1 MSTRAGD
8 IYGVIGDPIEHSL
21 SPQMHNA
28 AFKKLG
34 LNCIYLPFRVK
45 PRYLKSAIMGMRALN
60 IRGFN
65 VTTPHKTAVVK
76 FLCELDEAAQ
86 EVGAVN
92 TIDNDEGRLVGYN
105 TDGLGALKA
114 LQEKNEDP
122 SGKSVVLIGAG
133 GAARAIAFTLARRAR
148 SILILNRTQHRAV
161 KLAEDIERKLGK
173 KILARP
179 LARDSLLQ
187 SLHDADIL
195 INATSVGMYP
205 RIEQTVA
212 TRKVLHSGIVVFDI
226 VYNPV
231 KTLLLREAEAAGAK
245 TITGV
250 GMLVHQG
257 AEAFKIW
264 TNRSPPAEVM
274 RRALMEELSGR

>member
-1 MSTRAGD
+1 MSTKGSN

-34 LNCIYLPFRVK
+34 LNCIYLPFRVTQ
-45 PRYLKSAIMGMRALN
+45 RNLKSAMMGMRALN

-65 VTTPHKTAVVK
+65 VVLPHKTAIIK
-76 FLCELDEAAQ
+76 FLDELDEAAQ

-92 TIDNDEGRLVGYN
+92 TILNDEGRLIGYN
-105 TDGLGALKA
+105 TDGSGAAMA
-114 LQEKNEDP
+114 LEEQDVDP
-122 SGKSVVLIGAG
+122 SDKRIILIGAG
-133 GAARAIAFTLARRAR
+133 GAARAIAFTLARGAR
-148 SILILNRTQHRAV
+148 SIFVLNRTQHRAL
-161 KLAEDIERKLGK
+161 KLAKDIERRIGK
-173 KILARP
+173 KILTRS
-179 LARDSLLQ
+179 LTRNSLLEALQ
-187 SLHDADIL
+187 DADIL

-205 RIEQTVA
+205 KTKQTVA
-212 TRKVLHSGIVVFDI
+212 TRKILHSGMVVFDI

-231 KTLLLREAEAAGAK
+231 KTLLLSEAEAAGAK

-264 TNRSPPAEVM
+264 TNHSPPVEVM
-274 RRALMEELSGR
+274 RRAVMKGLSGR

>member
-1 MSTRAGD
+1 MSIEGSS

-34 LNCIYLPFRVK
+34 LNCIYLPFRVTR
-45 PRYLKSAIMGMRALN
+45 RYLKSAMMGMRALN

-65 VTTPHKTAVVK
+65 VVLPHKTAIVK
-76 FLCELDEAAQ
+76 FLDELDESAQ
-86 EVGAVN
+86 ELGAVN
-92 TIDNDEGRLVGYN
+92 TILNDGGRLIGYN
-105 TDGLGALKA
+105 TDGLGAARA
-114 LQEKNEDP
+114 LEEQREDP
-122 SGKSVVLIGAG
+122 SDKRIVLIGAG

-148 SILILNRTQHRAV
+148 SIFILNRTQHRAF
-161 KLAEDIERKLGK
+161 KLAKDIERRLGK
-173 KILARP
+173 KILTRS
-179 LARDSLLQ
+179 LTRNSLLEV
-187 SLHDADIL
+187 LRDADIL

-205 RIEQTVA
+205 RTEETVA
-212 TRKVLHSGIVVFDI
+212 TRKVLHSGMVVFDI

-231 KTLLLREAEAAGAK
+231 KTQLLSEAEAAGAK
-245 TITGV
+245 IITGV

-264 TNRSPPAEVM
+264 TNHSPPVEVM
-274 RRALMEELSGR
+274 RRAVMKGLSGR

>member
-1 MSTRAGD
+1 MSTRGSN

-28 AFKKLG
+28 AFKKLD
-34 LNCIYLPFRVK
+34 LNCLYLPFRVT
-45 PRYLKSAIMGMRALN
+45 RRNLKSAVIGVRALN

-65 VTTPHKTAVVK
+65 VITPHKTAIVK
-76 FLCELDEAAQ
+76 FLDELDGSAQ
-86 EVGAVN
+86 EIGAVN
-92 TIDNDEGRLVGYN
+92 TVLNDEGKLIGYN
-105 TDGLGALKA
+105 TDGLGARRA
-114 LQEKNEDP
+114 LEEQREDP
-122 SGKSVVLIGAG
+122 SDKRIVLIGAG

-148 SILILNRTQHRAV
+148 SIFILNRTQQRVV
-161 KLAEDIERKLGK
+161 KLAKDIERKLGK
-173 KILARP
+173 KILTGSLTRN
-179 LARDSLLQ
+179 SLLEA
-187 SLHDADIL
+187 LRDAEIL

-205 RIEQTVA
+205 KTKQTVA
-212 TRKVLHSGIVVFDI
+212 TRKILHSGMVVFDI

-231 KTLLLREAEAAGAK
+231 KTLLLSEAEAAGAK

-264 TNRSPPAEVM
+264 TGHSPPVEVM
-274 RRALMEELSGR
+274 RRAVMKELSGL

>member
-1 MSTRAGD
+1 MSTRLSD

-34 LNCIYLPFRVK
+34 LNCIYLPFRVTQ
-45 PRYLKSAIMGMRALN
+45 RDLKSAALGMRALN

-65 VTTPHKTAVVK
+65 VTTPHKTAIVE
-76 FLCELDEAAQ
+76 FLDELDKTAQ

-92 TIDNDEGRLVGYN
+92 TILNDEGRLIGYD
-105 TDGLGALKA
+105 TDGLGAVRA
-114 LQEKNEDP
+114 LEEQNEDP
-122 SGKSVVLIGAG
+122 SDKRIVLIGAG
-133 GAARAIAFTLARRAR
+133 GAATAIAFTLARRAR
-148 SILILNRTQHRAV
+148 SIFILNRTQHKAV
-161 KLAEDIERKLGK
+161 KLAKDIERKLVK
-173 KILARP
+173 KVSAGSLT
-179 LARDSLLQ
+179 RDSLFEALR
-187 SLHDADIL
+187 DADIL

-205 RIEQTVA
+205 KSKQTVA
-212 TRKVLHSGIVVFDI
+212 TRKILHSGMVVFDI

-231 KTLLLREAEAAGAK
+231 KTLLLSEAEAAGAK
-245 TITGV
+245 TIPGV

-264 TNRSPPAEVM
+264 TNHSPPVEVM
-274 RRALMEELSGR
+274 RRAVMEGLSGL

>member
-1 MSTRAGD
+1 MSTKGSN

-34 LNCIYLPFRVK
+34 LNCIYLPFRVTQ
-45 PRYLKSAIMGMRALN
+45 RNLKSAMMGMRALN

-65 VTTPHKTAVVK
+65 VVLPHKTAIIK
-76 FLCELDEAAQ
+76 FLDEVDEAAQ

-92 TIDNDEGRLVGYN
+92 TILNDEGRLIGYN
-105 TDGLGALKA
+105 TDGLGAVRA
-114 LQEKNEDP
+114 LEEQNEDP
-122 SGKSVVLIGAG
+122 SDKRIVLIGAG
-133 GAARAIAFTLARRAR
+133 GAGRAIAFTLARRAR
-148 SILILNRTQHRAV
+148 SMFILNRTQRRAV
-161 KLAEDIERKLGK
+161 KLAKDIERKLGK
-173 KILARP
+173 KILVRS
-179 LARDSLLQ
+179 LTRDSLLRTLQ
-187 SLHDADIL
+187 DADIL
-195 INATSVGMYP
+195 VNATLVGMYP
-205 RIEQTVA
+205 RTEQTVA
-212 TRKVLHSGIVVFDI
+212 TREVLHSGMVVFDI

-231 KTLLLREAEAAGAK
+231 KTLLLSEAEAAGAR

-264 TNRSPPAEVM
+264 TGHSPSVKVM
-274 RRALMEELSGR
+274 RRAVMKELSGS

>member
-1 MSTRAGD
+1 MSTKAGD
-8 IYGVIGDPIEHSL
+8 VYGVIGDPIEHSL

-34 LNCIYLPFRVK
+34 LNCIYLPFRVAL
-45 PRYLKSAIMGMRALN
+45 RDLRSAMMGMRALN

-65 VTTPHKTAVVK
+65 VTTPHKTAVIK
-76 FLCELDEAAQ
+76 FLDELDEAAQ

-92 TIDNDEGRLVGYN
+92 TIHNDEGRLIGYN

-114 LQEKNEDP
+114 LQEQNEDP
-122 SGKSVVLIGAG
+122 SEKRIVLIGAG
-133 GAARAIAFTLARRAR
+133 GAARAIAFSLAGRAR
-148 SILILNRTQHRAV
+148 SILILNRSKHRAV
-161 KLAEDIERKLGK
+161 KLANDVERRLGK

-179 LARDSLLQ
+179 LAGNLL
-187 SLHDADIL
+187 LEALRGADIL

-205 RIEQTVA
+205 RTDQTLA
-212 TRKVLHSGIVVFDI
+212 TRRALHPDMVVFDI

-245 TITGV
+245 TISGV

-264 TNRSPPAEVM
+264 TDHSPPIEVM
-274 RRALMEELSGR
+274 RRALMKELSEW

>member
-1 MSTRAGD
+1 MSTKGSN

-34 LNCIYLPFRVK
+34 LNCIYLPFRVTQ
-45 PRYLKSAIMGMRALN
+45 RNLKSAMMGMRALN

-65 VTTPHKTAVVK
+65 VVLPHKTAIIK
-76 FLCELDEAAQ
+76 FLDELDEAAQ

-92 TIDNDEGRLVGYN
+92 TILNDEGRLIGYN
-105 TDGLGALKA
+105 TDGSGAAMA
-114 LQEKNEDP
+114 LEEQDVDP
-122 SGKSVVLIGAG
+122 SDKRIILIGAG
-133 GAARAIAFTLARRAR
+133 GAARAIAFTLARGAR
-148 SILILNRTQHRAV
+148 SIFVLNRTQHRAL
-161 KLAEDIERKLGK
+161 KLAKDIERRIGK
-173 KILARP
+173 KILTRS
-179 LARDSLLQ
+179 LTGNSLLEALQ
-187 SLHDADIL
+187 DADIL

-205 RIEQTVA
+205 KTKQTVA
-212 TRKVLHSGIVVFDI
+212 TRKILHSGMVVFDI

-231 KTLLLREAEAAGAK
+231 KTLLLSEAEAAGAK

-264 TNRSPPAEVM
+264 TGHSPSVKVM
-274 RRALMEELSGR
+274 RRAVMKELSGS

>member
-1 MSTRAGD
+1 MPTKGSD

-34 LNCIYLPFRVK
+34 LNCIYLPFRVT
-45 PRYLKSAIMGMRALN
+45 RRNLESAMIGMRALN

-65 VTTPHKTAVVK
+65 VILPHKTAIIK
-76 FLCELDEAAQ
+76 FLDELDEAAQ

-92 TIDNDEGRLVGYN
+92 TILNDEGRLIGYN
-105 TDGLGALKA
+105 TDGSGAAMA
-114 LQEKNEDP
+114 LEEQDVDP
-122 SGKSVVLIGAG
+122 SDKRIILIGAG
-133 GAARAIAFTLARRAR
+133 GAARAIAFTLARGAR
-148 SILILNRTQHRAV
+148 SIFVLNRTQHRAL
-161 KLAEDIERKLGK
+161 KLAKDIERRIGK
-173 KILARP
+173 KILTRS
-179 LARDSLLQ
+179 LTRNSLLEALQ
-187 SLHDADIL
+187 DADIL

-205 RIEQTVA
+205 KTKQTVA
-212 TRKVLHSGIVVFDI
+212 TRKILHSGMVVFDI

-231 KTLLLREAEAAGAK
+231 KTLLLSEAEAAGAK
-245 TITGV
+245 AITGV

-264 TNRSPPAEVM
+264 TGHSPPVEVM
-274 RRALMEELSGR
+274 RRAVMKELSGL

>member
-1 MSTRAGD
+1 MPTKESD

-34 LNCIYLPFRVK
+34 LNCIYLPFRVT
-45 PRYLKSAIMGMRALN
+45 RRNLKSAMIGMRALN

-65 VTTPHKTAVVK
+65 VILPHKTAIIK
-76 FLCELDEAAQ
+76 FLDELDEAAQ

-92 TIDNDEGRLVGYN
+92 TILNDEGRLIGYN
-105 TDGLGALKA
+105 TDGLGAARA
-114 LQEKNEDP
+114 LEEQDVDP
-122 SGKSVVLIGAG
+122 SDKRIVLIGAG
-133 GAARAIAFTLARRAR
+133 GAARAIAFTLAREAR
-148 SILILNRTQHRAV
+148 SVFVLNRTRHRAV
-161 KLAEDIERKLGK
+161 KLAKDIERRLGK
-173 KILARP
+173 KILTGSLTRN
-179 LARDSLLQ
+179 SLLEA
-187 SLHDADIL
+187 LRDADL
-195 INATSVGMYP
+195 LVNCTSVGMYP
-205 RIEQTVA
+205 KTKQTVA
-212 TRKVLHSGIVVFDI
+212 TRKILPSGMVVFDI

-231 KTLLLREAEAAGAK
+231 KTLLLSEAEAAGAK

-264 TNRSPPAEVM
+264 TGHSPPLDVM
-274 RRALMEELSGR
+274 RRAVMKELSGL

>member
-1 MSTRAGD
+1 MPTKGSD

-28 AFKKLG
+28 AFKELG
-34 LNCIYLPFRVK
+34 LNCIYLPFRVT
-45 PRYLKSAIMGMRALN
+45 RRNLKSAMIGMRALN

-65 VTTPHKTAVVK
+65 VILPHKTAVIK
-76 FLCELDEAAQ
+76 FLDELDEAAQ

-92 TIDNDEGRLVGYN
+92 TVLNDEGRLIGYN
-105 TDGLGALKA
+105 TDGLGAARA
-114 LQEKNEDP
+114 LEEQDVDP
-122 SGKSVVLIGAG
+122 SDKRIVLVGAG
-133 GAARAIAFTLARRAR
+133 GAARAIAFALARIAR
-148 SILILNRTQHRAV
+148 SIFILNRTRNRAL
-161 KLAEDIERKLGK
+161 KLAKDIERRIGK
-173 KILARP
+173 KILTRS
-179 LARDSLLQ
+179 LTRNSLLEV
-187 SLHDADIL
+187 LRDADIL

-205 RIEQTVA
+205 RTEETVA

-226 VYNPV
+226 VYNPIR
-231 KTLLLREAEAAGAK
+231 TLLLREAEAVGAK

-264 TNRSPPAEVM
+264 TNRSPPIEVM
-274 RRALMEELSGR
+274 RRTLMEELCW